1 MNVTRA
7 RAATHERNDRG
18 RDFVA
23 GDIHG
28 CYETLE
34 RALEEVRFE
43 PGRDRLFSAGDL
55 VNRGPHSLDALGW
68 LEGRRIHDAVLGNH
82 EAMVLRTL
90 LNRERRVLLGWMAGI
105 DASLRERWI
114 EALWRLPVAMT
125 VATAH
130 GPVGIVHAG
139 VVDRSWSR
147 TLEGL
152 GRRDR
157 YVISTA
163 LLGGYGADWRGR
175 CGTPVEGL
183 RALVTGHEPSREPTC
198 DGYWWSIDT
207 GAGVRRFER
216 LTLLRVDCEPMQ
228 PHTVEVVTSERL
240 APRRGGP
247 SSQHTAER

>member
-1 MNVTRA
+1 MNVGRA

-43 PGRDRLFSAGDL
+43 LGRDRLFSVGDL
-55 VNRGPHSLDALGW
+55 VNRGPHSLDTLRW
-68 LEGRRIHDAVLGNH
+68 LEERRLHDAVLGNH
-82 EAMVLRTL
+82 EARVLTTL
-90 LNRERRVLLGWMAGI
+90 LNPERRVLLGWMAGI
-105 DASLRERWI
+105 AGPLRERWI
-114 EALWRLPVAMT
+114 DTLWRLPLAMT

-130 GPVGIVHAG
+130 GPVGIAHAG
-139 VVDRSWSR
+139 VVERSWSR

-152 GRRDR
+152 GRRDQ

-175 CGTPVEGL
+175 SGTPVEGL
-183 RALVTGHEPSREPTC
+183 RALVTGHEPSREPTS
-198 DGYWWSIDT
+198 DGFWWGIDT
-207 GAGVRRFER
+207 GAGVRGFER
-216 LTLLRVDCEPMQ
+216 LTLLQVDCEPTQ

-240 APRRGGP
+240 APTRGGGTR
-247 SSQHTAER
+247 QAQVK